1 LHYFTEC
8 GNGEP
13 PIFFVRRGK
22 GEMQSEL
29 LQTMT
34 ARYIPREDRIALDC
48 VIHDG
53 RELRLMFTHR
63 LARAVV
69 AEFARQLSDGGRGAL
84 AQDFAQFE
92 AVSGKPDAQ
101 PVESL
106 NAEGA
111 WLVTHLHIQ
120 SIENVQRL
128 IFTEDDNRGVHL
140 DCTDAILRNL
150 LDIFYKAF
158 ALGDWDLS
166 VFPSWVL
173 GDVAGNVPTSSLN

>member
-1 LHYFTEC
+1 MWKVGASNFLA
-8 GNGEP
+8 
-13 PIFFVRRGK
+13 RRGK
-22 GEMQSEL
+22 GDMQSEL

-48 VIHDG
+48 VIHNG

-69 AEFARQLSDGGRGAL
+69 AEFARQLSDSSWGAL
-84 AQDFAQFE
+84 SQDFAQFE
-92 AVSGKPDAQ
+92 AVSGKPEAQ

-106 NAEGA
+106 DVERA

-120 SIENVQRL
+120 SIENIQRL
-128 IFTEDDNRGVHL
+128 IFTEDDSRGVHL
-140 DCTDAILRNL
+140 DCTDAVLRNL

-158 ALGDWDLS
+158 TLGEWDRS
-166 VFPSWVL
+166 VFPTWVSA
-173 GDVAGNVPTSSLN
+173 DVTGNVPASSLN

>member
-1 LHYFTEC
+1 
-8 GNGEP
+8 
-13 PIFFVRRGK
+13 
-22 GEMQSEL
+22 MQSEL

-34 ARYIPREDRIALDC
+34 ARYMPREDRIALDC

-63 LARAVV
+63 FARAVV

-106 NAEGA
+106 TAEGA

-128 IFTEDDNRGVHL
+128 IFTEDDSRGS
-140 DCTDAILRNL
+140 TSTARTPSSGTYW
-150 LDIFYKAF
+150 IFFTRPSRSGSGTSPYF
-158 ALGDWDLS
+158 QLG
-166 VFPSWVL
+166 FR
-173 GDVAGNVPTSSLN
+173 AT

>member
-1 LHYFTEC
+1 MWEVGASNNL
-8 GNGEP
+8 G
-13 PIFFVRRGK
+13 RRRK

-69 AEFARQLSDGGRGAL
+69 AEFARQLSDSNRGAL
-84 AQDFAQFE
+84 AQDFAQFD
-92 AVSGKPDAQ
+92 AVSRRSDTQ
-101 PVESL
+101 PVEIL
-106 NAEGA
+106 DAERA

-128 IFTEDDNRGVHL
+128 IFTEDDSKGVHL
-140 DCTDAILRNL
+140 DCTDAVLRNL

-158 ALGDWDLS
+158 ALGEWDQS
-166 VFPSWVL
+166 VFPTWVS
-173 GDVAGNVPTSSLN
+173 GDVTGKTSASSLN

>member
-1 LHYFTEC
+1 
-8 GNGEP
+8 
-13 PIFFVRRGK
+13 
-22 GEMQSEL
+22 MQSEL
-29 LQTMT
+29 LHTMT
-34 ARYIPREDRIALDC
+34 ARYILREDRIALDC

-53 RELRLMFTHR
+53 RELRLMITHR

-69 AEFARQLSDGGRGAL
+69 TEFARQLSDGGRGAL

-92 AVSGKPDAQ
+92 AVSGRPDAQ
-101 PVESL
+101 PVERL
-106 NAEGA
+106 DALGAEHA

-140 DCTDAILRNL
+140 DCTDAVLRNL

-158 ALGDWDLS
+158 ALGEWDRS
-166 VFPSWVL
+166 VFPTWVS
-173 GDVAGNVPTSSLN
+173 GDVAGNVSASSLN

>member
-1 LHYFTEC
+1 MWEVGASNFLA
-8 GNGEP
+8 
-13 PIFFVRRGK
+13 RRGK
-22 GEMQSEL
+22 GDMQSEL

-63 LARAVV
+63 FARAVV

-128 IFTEDDNRGVHL
+128 IFTEDDSRGVHL
-140 DCTDAILRNL
+140 DCTDAVLRNL

-158 ALGDWDLS
+158 ALGEWNRS
-166 VFPSWVL
+166 VFPTWVS
-173 GDVAGNVPTSSLN
+173 GDVAGNVPASSLN